1 MALKKIFKGRKVAT
15 VRPTD
20 FSQTLLAAGDWN
32 YNLMEQIEAELKLK
46 APIDNAGLTGTT
58 TVKTLVVNST
68 ATFDIPSTVTMNSLV
83 IVMGSLPLADPGNP
97 GQLWNDG
104 GTVKVS

>member
-1 MALKKIFKGRKVAT
+1 
-15 VRPTD
+15 
-20 FSQTLLAAGDWN
+20 
-32 YNLMEQIEAELKLK
+32 
-46 APIDNAGLTGTT
+46 
-58 TVKTLVVNST
+58 
-68 ATFDIPSTVTMNSLV
+68 MNSLV